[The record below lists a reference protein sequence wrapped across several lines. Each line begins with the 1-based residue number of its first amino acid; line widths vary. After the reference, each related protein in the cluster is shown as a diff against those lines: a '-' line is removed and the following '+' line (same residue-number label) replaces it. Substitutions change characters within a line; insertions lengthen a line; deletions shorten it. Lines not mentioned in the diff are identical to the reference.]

1 MEKKIQIMNYRF
13 MVLAV
18 SIFVLVK
25 ILIGCKDHINRG
37 PDTLFIL
44 YIKALA
50 IVLRTI
56 AIAIAIEVKK
66 SIEYCN
72 MQ

>member
-18 SIFVLVK
+18 SIYVLVK

-37 PDTLFIL
+37 PD
-44 YIKALA
+44 
-50 IVLRTI
+50 
-56 AIAIAIEVKK
+56 
-66 SIEYCN
+66 N
-72 MQ
+72 Q